1 MFAMNVLDRICRG
14 AATGALLAA
23 LVLAPPAHAQN
34 PNGGEAE
41 DPAATPR
48 GPEGGAAALRQL
60 AGRTDADAAADLSR
74 FLSEADDP
82 LLRAQAAALLGI
94 IGGDDVVPLLSRA
107 LYDPSAPV
115 RLHAVRALGRVK
127 GTSATPLLCDVLRQD
142 ADSRVR
148 RTALRWLAALPG
160 EEARFA
166 VEQAATDSD
175 PSVRRDAKRALA
187 TWAKPT
193 P

>member
-1 MFAMNVLDRICRG
+1 MNVIDRIARW
-14 AATGALLAA
+14 ASTGAFLAA
-23 LVLAPPAHAQN
+23 LTLAPPAHAQTAK
-34 PNGGEAE
+34 GGEAE
-41 DPAATPR
+41 EPAATLR
-48 GPEGGAAALRQL
+48 GPEGGATALRQL
-60 AGRTDADAAADLSR
+60 AGRTDADTTADLSR
-74 FLSEADDP
+74 FLAEAEDP

-94 IGGDDVVPLLSRA
+94 IGGDDVVPMLSHA
-107 LYDPSAPV
+107 VYDPSAPV
-115 RLHAVRALGRVK
+115 RLHAVRALGKVQ

-160 EEARFA
+160 DEARLA
-166 VEQAATDSD
+166 VEQAATDAD
-175 PSVRRDAKRALA
+175 ASVRREAKRALA